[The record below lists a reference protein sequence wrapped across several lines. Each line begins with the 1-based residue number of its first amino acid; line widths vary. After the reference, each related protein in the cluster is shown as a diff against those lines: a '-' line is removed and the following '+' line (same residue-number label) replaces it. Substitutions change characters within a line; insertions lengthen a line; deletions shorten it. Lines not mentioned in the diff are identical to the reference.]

1 MFYIKTKQGYTS
13 VRVSILGDTV
23 TYVDNQ
29 EEADG
34 YYTKRA
40 AMKDASWYEIDYVE
54 IVEGEIE

>member
-13 VRVSILGDTV
+13 VRVSICGDTV

-34 YYTKRA
+34 YHTQRA